1 MPRARSLYGSLPDQ
15 LRDRHSFANGLR
27 RLLRLRSKYG
37 IASARQI
44 DVPDVAHPG
53 MLVLVH
59 ELEQEDVDGQPTVQI
74 TVLNMTGAE
83 VDGTVRSETL
93 PLRATVVDAAN
104 GAELGVVDDLASFPI
119 KVPAYGARFLILRRA
134 L

>member
-59 ELEQEDVDGQPTVQI
+59 EGLMTSQEFADLLLRITQSGAFRVLSTFADGMGKAVVLELIPT
-74 TVLNMTGAE
+74 
-83 VDGTVRSETL
+83 TL
-93 PLRATVVDAAN
+93 
-104 GAELGVVDDLASFPI
+104 
-119 KVPAYGARFLILRRA
+119 
-134 L
+134 